1 MITTLHPTVKRLAL
15 PKDKID
21 AEVERLLGDTVIGVP
36 GDDMSFA
43 SAVPAIVPESVVKGI
58 IVRITRDGVVVDIG
72 AKSEGIVS
80 IDEFSKEELQVGQV
94 IDVMIEPPEEFDR
107 QLVLSKRKADRKRQ
121 WSSVLGKYKEGDIV
135 NGTVVRKI
143 KGGLLIDIGVPVFLP
158 ASQVSIRRTKDI
170 AEYIGQQLE
179 CEIIKIDEERENIVV
194 SRRKMQ
200 EEQREMLKKALLD
213 DIREGDTREGVVKNI
228 ADFGAFVDLGG
239 IDGLLHIT
247 DMSWGRIQ
255 HPSEVVKIND
265 AIQVKVLKVDR
276 ERERIA
282 LGLKQLSAS
291 PWQGVTARYQVG
303 TQHKGTV
310 VNIMSYGA
318 FVKLEEGIEGL
329 VHVSEMSWTKRINDP
344 RDMVSLNDEVTIVV
358 LGVNEEKQE
367 ISLGMKQLEDNPWE
381 KVRDKYQPGAKVKG
395 AVRNLT
401 NYGAFVEIEP
411 GIDGLLHVSDISWTR
426 KINHPNEV
434 LTKGDEVECVVLNVD
449 TEKHRI
455 ALGAKQLTPDPWETT
470 IPQKYGV
477 GALAEGKVT
486 KITNFGVFVEL
497 ESDLEGL
504 LHVSEIG
511 GGKKAAEMLK
521 VNDVIRVRVI
531 KLDKDERKIGL
542 ALDQDLAA
550 EGGEEKAAE

>member
-1 MITTLHPTVKRLAL
+1 
-15 PKDKID
+15 
-21 AEVERLLGDTVIGVP
+21 
-36 GDDMSFA
+36 MSFA

-318 FVKLEEGIEGL
+318 FVKLEGGIEGL

-455 ALGAKQLTPDPWETT
+455 ALGAKQLTPDP
-470 IPQKYGV
+470 
-477 GALAEGKVT
+477 
-486 KITNFGVFVEL
+486 
-497 ESDLEGL
+497 
-504 LHVSEIG
+504 
-511 GGKKAAEMLK
+511 
-521 VNDVIRVRVI
+521 
-531 KLDKDERKIGL
+531 
-542 ALDQDLAA
+542 
-550 EGGEEKAAE
+550 